1 MRLLTA
7 FGNFG
12 DYSKNSNNFNQFMK
26 KLLQSLCMLM
36 LFAISAMAQQRTI
49 TGTVTG
55 KEDGTPIPG
64 VSIRLVGAQGGTQTN
79 ADGKYTVAIPAGAT
93 GLTFSSIGYTTQSIP
108 LTSTNV
114 INVSLASD
122 AEMLGEVVVTA
133 LGIGREKKTLGYS
146 ATSVSSAEINRTSP
160 VSLFDGLQGKVAGAN
175 ITSQS
180 GSPGASTKVILR
192 GYSSITGNNQPLY
205 VVDGVPI
212 DNGTF
217 GSSSINRSTDFGN
230 NANDINPNDIE
241 SINILKGAG
250 ASSLYGSR
258 AANGVIL
265 ITTKKGKAGKV
276 SVDFN
281 SSATFSSL
289 LMLPEFQNEFG
300 QGWSGNFSFIENGS
314 WGPRFNGENRLW
326 GNVVDNKQLV
336 KPYIAQKNNVK
347 DFYDIGN
354 EFNNSIALSGG
365 NELSTFYFSYA
376 NVTSDGIIPTDA
388 DSYKRN
394 TFSLRASTKVNNFS
408 ASGSLNYVS
417 RNSSFV
423 ATGQGT
429 SAGATLFQELIQI
442 PRDISIVDGK
452 DYKNKYYNTNNYFT
466 PYAQNPYFVVN
477 ENGNNFNSE
486 RIFGN
491 VDLGYKIND
500 WMSSTVRIGTD
511 VTNSRLKDWQA
522 ISKPD
527 AGSPNVSRA
536 ADVGGLTEQS
546 VFRRELNADALL
558 NFNKEISSDFTFDGL
573 IGGNFNQR
581 DSRSLTGSIQG
592 LTIPGFYELSNSSA
606 SPTAVT
612 NYSTRRLFGAYAQ
625 ANFGYNNYL
634 FLSLNARNDW
644 SSTLPAGN
652 NSYFYPAANL
662 SFVLSDAV
670 SGLEKAGISFAKFR
684 ASYGMTGNDAS
695 PYLTES
701 LLTSGDV
708 LLGFGNIRF
717 PLNGVS
723 GFEIANQLGN
733 GKLKPELTTEFEVG
747 ADVRFFKNRLGLD
760 IAYYNKNTKDQILPV
775 TTAATSGYTSLITN
789 FGKVQNK
796 GLEVSITGTPIKSTD
811 FTWDLTYV
819 YSRNR
824 NKVLELPLGLEQ
836 VVINS
841 GYDVDFV
848 ATVGQPLGVYRG
860 PSEKLDP
867 SGNIIV
873 NPSNGLPLQAD
884 EKVEYGNSQRDFVMG
899 LTNRFTYKNWG
910 LGFSFDYR
918 KGGLFWSYTSQLN
931 YFVGNAKRTLYNDR
945 NPYIIP
951 GSVNESTDAS
961 GNTVYTEN
969 STPIDVATIATNW
982 SNGDNTQF
990 VSRNTVLD
998 KTSLKMRDITLS
1010 YTLPKLISSKIKA
1023 SNVTLTAYGRNL
1035 FIWLPSSNTFVDPE
1049 VSTYNNDLSGEL
1061 GEFAGGPSTRSY
1073 GLSLK
1078 ATF

>member
-1 MRLLTA
+1 
-7 FGNFG
+7 
-12 DYSKNSNNFNQFMK
+12 MK
-26 KLLQSLCMLM
+26 KLLQSLFVLVF
-36 LFAISAMAQQRTI
+36 FAISAMAQQRTI
-49 TGTVTG
+49 SGTVTG
-55 KEDGTPIPG
+55 KEDGLPVPG
-64 VSIRLVGAQGGTQTN
+64 VSVKIRGAQGGTSTGS
-79 ADGKYTVAIPAGAT
+79 DGRYSVVVPSGAT
-93 GLTFSSIGYTTQSIP
+93 GLDFSSIGFTTQTVN
-108 LTSTNV
+108 LTTNNV
-114 INVSLASD
+114 INVSLTPDSK
-122 AEMLGEVVVTA
+122 MLGEVVVTA
-133 LGIGREKKTLGYS
+133 LGVSRERRTLGYS
-146 ATSVSSAEINRTSP
+146 ATTVNSAEINRTSP
-160 VSLFDGLQGKVAGAN
+160 VSIFDGLQGKVAGAN

-276 SVDFN
+276 NVDFN
-281 SSATFSSL
+281 SSATYSSL

-314 WGPRFNGENRLW
+314 WGPRLTGENRLW

-336 KPYIAQKNNVK
+336 KPFSAQKNNVK

-365 NELSTFYFSYA
+365 NERSTFYFSYA

-394 TFSLRASTKVNNFS
+394 TFSLRASTKVNNFT

-442 PRDISIVDGK
+442 PRDHSIVDQK
-452 DYKNKYYNTNNYFT
+452 DYNNKYNNTNNYFT

-500 WMSSTVRIGTD
+500 WLSSTVRVGTD
-511 VTNSRLKDWQA
+511 ITNSRLKDWQA

-527 AGSPNVSRA
+527 VGSPNITRA
-536 ADVGGLTEQS
+536 ADVGGLVEQS
-546 VFRRELNADALL
+546 IFRRELNADALL
-558 NFNKEISSDFTFDGL
+558 NFNKKISSDFTFDGL

-581 DSRSLTGSIQG
+581 DSRGLTASIQG
-592 LTIPGFYELSNSSA
+592 LTIPEFYELSNSSA

-612 NYSTRRLFGAYAQ
+612 NYSTRRLFGAYGQ

-670 SGLEKAGISFAKFR
+670 SGLEKVGISFAKFR

-701 LLTSGDV
+701 LLTAGDV
-708 LLGFGNIRF
+708 LLGFGNIKF

-733 GKLKPELTTEFEVG
+733 GKLKPELTSEFEVG
-747 ADVRFFKNRLGLD
+747 ADVRFFNNRLGFDL
-760 IAYYNKNTKDQILPV
+760 AYYNKNTKDQILPV

-796 GLEVSITGTPIKSTD
+796 GFEASVTGTPIKTSN
-811 FTWDLTYV
+811 FAWDLTYV
-819 YSRNR
+819 YSKNR

-860 PSEKLDP
+860 PGEKLDP

-884 EKVEYGNSQRDFVMG
+884 DKVVYGNSQRDFVMG
-899 LTNRFTYKNWG
+899 LTNKFTYKNLA

-918 KGGLFWSYTSQLN
+918 KGGQFWSYTSQLN

-951 GSVNESTDAS
+951 GSVNESVDAN
-961 GNTVYTEN
+961 GNPVYSEN
-969 STPIDVATIATNW
+969 KTPISIASVATNW

-1010 YTLPKLISSKIKA
+1010 YTLPKLVSSKIKA